1 MIPPRERLLQLARLL
16 GADSFAERFGAPQ
29 TAEPD
34 PEALRALIE
43 ERLDHIGRRLV
54 EEAAASDDV
63 VDPDSAGTYLEDR
76 LRTLADLLTPQQADR
91 IRAAF
96 REGTAGW

>member
-1 MIPPRERLLQLARLL
+1 MARLL
-16 GADSFAERFGAPQ
+16 GTDSFIERFGPPQ

-34 PEALRALIE
+34 AEALGALIE
-43 ERLDHIGRRLV
+43 ERLDHIGRGLV

-63 VDPDSAGTYLEDR
+63 TDAAGAGTYLEDR
-76 LRTLADLLTPQQADR
+76 LRTLADLLTPQQAER

>member
-1 MIPPRERLLQLARLL
+1 VAVPREQTVQLARLI
-16 GADSFAERFGAPQ
+16 GIDFFTERFGPPQ

-34 PEALRALIE
+34 DDALRALID
-43 ERLDHIGRRLV
+43 ERLDDVARGLV

-63 VDPDSAGTYLEDR
+63 LDVESASAYLNDR
-76 LRTLADLLTPQQADR
+76 LRTLSALLTPEQAER

-96 REGTAGW
+96 VERTKTW